1 MYPQQLG
8 VKHCINRPE
17 ALHCAALFFQHPLA
31 RTKLGLDLQ
40 MNILKNLWKGTD
52 IALAMSGLRL
62 DAGRFLLA
70 WIPLLGVSAW
80 LAYEAKQSGW
90 LVEYAI
96 STWVF
101 Y

>member
-1 MYPQQLG
+1 
-8 VKHCINRPE
+8 
-17 ALHCAALFFQHPLA
+17 
-31 RTKLGLDLQ
+31 

-80 LAYEAKQSGW
+80 LAYEAEQSGW
-90 LVEYAI
+90 HFEFAVVEVGSRIRVGSVLARYGLV
-96 STWVF
+96 VLVVGGRRCRGRP
-101 Y
+101 